1 MQHGAVFMRSDR
13 SSRGDPDPSEVVELR
28 ATSEL
33 RGAASTKAAH
43 LRGAL
48 EGHGGARPRRQQGGT
63 KMANRLEGSDDL
75 ELINLELMNLGLG
88 GIDLDPDGGG
98 LDDEL
103 DLDGIGLDLDDA
115 ILLDPD
121 RFGFEPPDFD

>member
-1 MQHGAVFMRSDR
+1 
-13 SSRGDPDPSEVVELR
+13 
-28 ATSEL
+28 
-33 RGAASTKAAH
+33 
-43 LRGAL
+43 
-48 EGHGGARPRRQQGGT
+48 
-63 KMANRLEGSDDL
+63 MANRPEGSDDL

-88 GIDLDPDGGG
+88 GIDLDPDGTG